1 MTFSRRHSGFVSLP
15 VAAGLVALAVIL
27 GLSLALKVQGA
38 RLDAKAA
45 ELEACQS
52 RYAEAL
58 QSIAKQN
65 EAVKQLQDDAQKRTR
80 IAAAALAK
88 AREGQGSLKA
98 EIERLRGAIGS
109 GKTCSEAVEAVRKGL
124 IVVDGKKP

>member
-1 MTFSRRHSGFVSLP
+1 MRCTMRGFVSLP
-15 VAAGLVALAVIL
+15 LAGGLVALAVIVA
-27 GLSLALKVQGA
+27 LSLALRVQGA
-38 RLDAKAA
+38 RLDAKVA
-45 ELEACQS
+45 ELEACQT

-65 EAVKQLQDDAQKRTR
+65 AAVKQLQDEARKRAR

-98 EIERLRGAIGS
+98 EIERLRGAIGK
-109 GKTCSEAVEAVRKGL
+109 GATCQEAVSSVRKGL
-124 IVVDGKKP
+124 KP

>member
-1 MTFSRRHSGFVSLP
+1 MIYSNRPSGFLTLQMAAIL
-15 VAAGLVALAVIL
+15 AAGAVIL
-27 GLSLALKVQGA
+27 TLGIALKVQSA

-58 QSIAKQN
+58 KSIEKQN
-65 EAVKQLQDDAQKRTR
+65 SAVKQLQDDAQKRAR
-80 IAAAALAK
+80 NAAAALAK

-109 GKTCSEAVEAVRKGL
+109 GKTCSEAVEAVRRGL
-124 IVVDGKKP
+124 AK